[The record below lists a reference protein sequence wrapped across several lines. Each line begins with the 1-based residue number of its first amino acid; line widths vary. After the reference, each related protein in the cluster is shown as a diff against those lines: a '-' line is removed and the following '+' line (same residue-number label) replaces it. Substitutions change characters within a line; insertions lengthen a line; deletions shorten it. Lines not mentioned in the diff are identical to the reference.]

1 MVRVLAVAVVAS
13 LLAGVSPAAA
23 QGPAGGRG
31 RFGGFGGGT
40 EATGTAA
47 ITGRVVTA
55 DTGSPIRRA
64 QVRAVA
70 TNFQATRIASTD
82 ADGRF
87 ELRDLPAGR
96 WQLTVSK
103 AGFVSLRYGQ
113 LRPFEAGRPIELR
126 DNEVMD
132 RAHMS
137 LPRGAAITGR
147 IFDEF
152 GDPIASARVQVLRYQ
167 LVQGVRRLS
176 PTGVRDQSDDTG
188 AFRLYGLMPGDYL
201 VSATLRALQVDD
213 DPTGEAAGYAPTYYP
228 GTGNVAEAQLLALGL
243 GQELTGVSF
252 SLLPVRT
259 VRISGTVIDSTGG
272 LLSSGLISLLPS
284 DTRSASL
291 GVGGTRG
298 NVRRNGAFSLS
309 NVAPGSYT
317 LLVSPRGRGG
327 AVNEVAMMPL
337 TVGSED
343 ILDLY
348 VSTTNGATL
357 SGSVTAAAGSMS
369 ALPTGSLQ
377 ITTSS
382 FIPGLAGRPTRV
394 DDDGTF
400 TLTGLFG
407 SRLVRVAGLAS
418 QWMVQSIVL
427 GGIDVTDE
435 PIEFRPNEDVEGLR
449 ITLTDR
455 VTEIIGKVGTSRGEP
470 SFDYTVVV
478 FPENE
483 TRWGPPSRYVQSARP
498 DQDGQF
504 TIRALPADESY
515 LAVAVNYLE
524 NGEAADPR
532 FLEQMR
538 GRAEQFSLGEGE
550 TRALDLDLIER

>member
-137 LPRGAAITGR
+137 LPRAAAITGR

-167 LVQGVRRLS
+167 LVQGVRLLS

-291 GVGGTRG
+291 GVGGARG

-343 ILDLY
+343 LLDLY

-435 PIEFRPNEDVEGLR
+435 PIQFRPNEDVEGLR

>member
-13 LLAGVSPAAA
+13 LLVGVSPAAA

-291 GVGGTRG
+291 GVGGARG

-343 ILDLY
+343 LLDLY

>member
-291 GVGGTRG
+291 GVGGARG

-343 ILDLY
+343 LLDLY

-357 SGSVTAAAGSMS
+357 SGSVTAAGSMS

-435 PIEFRPNEDVEGLR
+435 PIQFRPNEDVEGLR

-550 TRALDLDLIER
+550 TRALDLNLIER